1 MRMILLIA
9 ILANALSAYSQVD
22 LKKKITIEIDN
33 GRLEDVLAWL
43 QTYHDIKF
51 SYGFDNVSPDIRI
64 TLHAKNTSVYEIIHT
79 ICQQGNLIFQIIDST
94 VVFKHEKS
102 PNQSITVR
110 DNNPVKVENSINRN
124 NIKDNVIALD
134 NADSIP
140 AQQKKDDNNPLLTDI
155 SPLEQPKVKPPDM
168 KLAEKSSLFHSS
180 GKFRRKITIQTG
192 VFFSY
197 ASDFNRFE
205 FVERDIAS
213 QKFNVEWNES
223 YSFGGYVLLSKKL
236 YISLGAT
243 YVSKN
248 FHLHYN
254 YKVLDLS
261 DPFPVPDKTSVKLQ
275 YLETPLT
282 FGYALTS
289 WKKYSVMVATGL
301 YPSFL
306 LREAERT
313 TYQNQGNP
321 NTNYFLNANRSTLFS
336 ASFGFII
343 HRYLNRSCG
352 IFIEPGYLYFF
363 GPVNEEA
370 MNSRSSLLRLK
381 MGIQFALSGKK

>member
-1 MRMILLIA
+1 MILLIA

-223 YSFGGYVLLSKKL
+223 YSFGGYMLLSKKL

>member
-1 MRMILLIA
+1 MILLIA
-9 ILANALSAYSQVD
+9 ILANALSAYSQLD

-33 GRLEDVLAWL
+33 GRLEDVLTLL

-51 SYGFDNVSPDIRI
+51 SYGFDNLSPDIRI
-64 TLHAKNTSVYEIIHT
+64 TIHAKNTSVYEVIHA

-94 VVFKHEKS
+94 VVFKYEKS
-102 PNQSITVR
+102 RIQPVTVQ
-110 DNNPVKVENSINRN
+110 DHNPVKVENSINRDS
-124 NIKDNVIALD
+124 IKDDAIALD
-134 NADSIP
+134 KADSISE
-140 AQQKKDDNNPLLTDI
+140 QQRKDDDNPPRITHT
-155 SPLEQPKVKPPDM
+155 SPLEQSEVKPADM
-168 KLAEKSSLFHSS
+168 KAVAKSSLFHSS
-180 GKFRRKITIQTG
+180 GKFRRKLLIQSG
-192 VFFSY
+192 LFFSY
-197 ASDFNRFE
+197 ASDFNKFD
-205 FVERDIAS
+205 FVERDIAV
-213 QKFNVEWNES
+213 QKFNVEWDRG
-223 YSFGGYVLLSKKL
+223 YSLGGYVLLSKKL

-243 YVSKN
+243 YVTKN
-248 FHLHYN
+248 FHLNYN

-289 WKKYSVMVATGL
+289 WKKYSLMVATGL

-306 LREAERT
+306 LKEQENT

-336 ASFGFII
+336 ASFGFIL

-363 GPVNEEA
+363 ETVNEQA
-370 MNSRSSLLRLK
+370 MNSRPSLFRLK

>member
-1 MRMILLIA
+1 MILLIA

-43 QTYHDIKF
+43 QTYHNIKF

-102 PNQSITVR
+102 PNQSVTVR
-110 DNNPVKVENSINRN
+110 DNNPVKVENSINKN
-124 NIKDNVIALD
+124 NIKGNVIALD
-134 NADSIP
+134 KADSIP
-140 AQQKKDDNNPLLTDI
+140 AQPKKDDDNPPLVTDI
-155 SPLEQPKVKPPDM
+155 SPLEQPEVKPPDM

-213 QKFNVEWNES
+213 QKFNVERNES

-306 LREAERT
+306 LSEDEKT
-313 TYQNQGNP
+313 TYQNQGDP

-363 GPVNEEA
+363 EPVNEQA
-370 MNSRSSLLRLK
+370 MNSRPSLLRLK

>member
-1 MRMILLIA
+1 MILLIA

-102 PNQSITVR
+102 PNQSVTVR
-110 DNNPVKVENSINRN
+110 DNNPLKIENSINRN
-124 NIKDNVIALD
+124 NIKNNVTALD
-134 NADSIP
+134 KADSIP

-155 SPLEQPKVKPPDM
+155 SPLEQQEVKPPDM
-168 KLAEKSSLFHSS
+168 KLAEKPSLFHSS
-180 GKFRRKITIQTG
+180 GKFRRKIAIQTG

-205 FVERDIAS
+205 FLERDIAS

-223 YSFGGYVLLSKKL
+223 YSFGGYMLLSKKL

-261 DPFPVPDKTSVKLQ
+261 DPFPVPDKTSVKLY

-336 ASFGFII
+336 ASLGFII

-363 GPVNEEA
+363 GPVNEQA